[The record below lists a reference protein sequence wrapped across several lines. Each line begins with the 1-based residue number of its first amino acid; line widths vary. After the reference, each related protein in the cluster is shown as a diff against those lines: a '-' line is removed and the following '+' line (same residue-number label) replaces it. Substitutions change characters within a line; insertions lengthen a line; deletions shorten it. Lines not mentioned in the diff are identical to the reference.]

1 MKSVELARKHLERR
15 LAFLRKAELMP
26 PPKGWLRAI
35 REALGMSNA
44 QLSERLQVS
53 PSRISAL
60 EKAEASGTTTIKSLR
75 EAAEAM
81 GCTLVYAIVPNKPID
96 ELLRA
101 RANELADKELAR
113 VHHTMRLE
121 DQALD
126 GRDLTEA
133 RERIVTA
140 YLEGNQRRLWEKP

>member
-1 MKSVELARKHLERR
+1 MKQAQLARKHLDRK
-15 LAFLRKAELMP
+15 LSPLRSLELSP
-26 PPKGWLRAI
+26 PPRGWLRAM
-35 REALGMSNA
+35 REALGMTGA
-44 QLSERLQVS
+44 QLAARLRVV

-60 EKAEASGTTTIKSLR
+60 EKAEVTGGTTLKTMR

-81 GCTLVYAIVPNKPID
+81 GCTFVYAIVPTKRLD

-101 RANELADKELAR
+101 RAVALADAELAR

-126 GRDLTEA
+126 SRDLADA
-133 RERIVTA
+133 RERLIAA
-140 YLEGNQRRLWEKP
+140 YLEGSPRRLWEEP